1 MFYLNSE
8 DTTIV
13 PDSLFFLHRLG
24 LLEHKSTRKLPV
36 DCPYY
41 MESAKPCRLFTAS
54 EALQNPEIVKS
65 QAVLITDFVNDE
77 QIAAL
82 GSQKILV
89 LAHVYFD
96 YVLTIKSLYSNPNV
110 SDLKILVPDTKNNL
124 LIPKKHLQ
132 MTLSFLEES
141 DFLEWQDFKVKPAK
155 SGSPFSLSA
164 HLDKLT
170 LGIKWALSGLIFFF
184 AKPSVNLKLFITK
197 PFINLRLFFA
207 KYNFKYIFGSTRVFS
222 IKLFYGLINQRF
234 SLMRSWSALRRWL
247 GLGKVG
253 LIKLFY
259 LIINIRFS
267 ASGFLHRI
275 LRLRYDLLA
284 AFGFMKVTAIDLFY
298 GIINRRFAIY
308 SALRRALQLRYDLV
322 SAFGF
327 MKVGTIRTFY
337 ALINLR
343 FALMSAFHR
352 IINVRYNLFSAAGTI
367 KVASI
372 KLFYG
377 IINLRFK
384 LIAIPYFFVRIF
396 NAVRI
401 PAYYSS
407 IKLFH
412 TVRIAFI
419 RLFFM
424 SYNLRFP
431 LARYLNRAYWF
442 NFNYTL
448 YPLRKL
454 YWVLE
459 HETNKRIISKFNA
472 TKN

>member
-1 MFYLNSE
+1 M
-8 DTTIV
+8 
-13 PDSLFFLHRLG
+13 
-24 LLEHKSTRKLPV
+24 
-36 DCPYY
+36 
-41 MESAKPCRLFTAS
+41 
-54 EALQNPEIVKS
+54 
-65 QAVLITDFVNDE
+65 
-77 QIAAL
+77 
-82 GSQKILV
+82 V